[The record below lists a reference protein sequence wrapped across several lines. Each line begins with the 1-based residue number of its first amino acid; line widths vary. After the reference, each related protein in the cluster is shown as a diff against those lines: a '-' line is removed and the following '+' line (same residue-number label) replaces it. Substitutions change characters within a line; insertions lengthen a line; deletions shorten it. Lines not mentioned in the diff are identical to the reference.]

1 MKDSGTKIEKKSSSF
16 DFIIECRLHYAV
28 AKNATETSI
37 ENVKNSS
44 TKFTCVQLQIMMEIG
59 VKLYIEECNM
69 DTSNP
74 ITRYATKMIDNK

>member
-1 MKDSGTKIEKKSSSF
+1 MN
-16 DFIIECRLHYAV
+16 AV
-28 AKNATETSI
+28 AKNATETPI

-44 TKFTCVQLQIMMEIG
+44 TKFTWVQLQIMLEIG
-59 VKLYIEECNM
+59 VKLYIEECNT

>member
-1 MKDSGTKIEKKSSSF
+1 MGISALLQLSLCLT
-16 DFIIECRLHYAV
+16 
-28 AKNATETSI
+28 KNATEKSI
-37 ENVKNSS
+37 ENVQNSS

-59 VKLYIEECNM
+59 VKLYIEECNT

>member
-1 MKDSGTKIEKKSSSF
+1 MDISALLQLSLCLT
-16 DFIIECRLHYAV
+16 
-28 AKNATETSI
+28 KNATETSI

-59 VKLYIEECNM
+59 VKLYIEECNT
-69 DTSNP
+69 DTSNT

>member
-44 TKFTCVQLQIMMEIG
+44 TKFT
-59 VKLYIEECNM
+59 
-69 DTSNP
+69 
-74 ITRYATKMIDNK
+74 